1 MDRKIVH
8 LVSAF
13 AFMTFLL
20 VGFFAEI
27 SHAQRNS
34 GSVQPK
40 IWNSPSPE
48 TVQPALQSP
57 KSLKPAQEREV
68 EALNIEVVP
77 EMPTNSVKEPV
88 KPTVPPLEIP
98 KSQGI
103 PVSHVENVPGVS
115 GTEKKVENTEQKPS
129 GLSLETLTAPEGI
142 QNSLTVFLT
151 LSAVSVAPAFVM
163 MTTSFLRIFVVLC
176 ILRHGFGTQGIPGT
190 QVLAALALFMTF
202 FLMFPT
208 WQRTWNEAVVPYQ
221 AGTLPAETALETGLK
236 PLREFMSAQ
245 LENTGNTEEILLF
258 WRYSSTPPEE
268 SRLSQYTADDVPTH
282 VLLPAFMLSELK
294 TAFLMGVQ
302 LLIPLLVIDL
312 LVSAI
317 LVSMGMFMLPPTVV
331 SLPLKLLLFVLAD
344 GWRLVVEM
352 LLVSFR

>member
-8 LVSAF
+8 FVLTFALV
-13 AFMTFLL
+13 TFFL

-27 SHAQRNS
+27 SHAQRSS

-40 IWNSPSPE
+40 IWNSPSLE
-48 TVQPALQSP
+48 TPQPPMTQSP
-57 KSLKPAQEREV
+57 ISLKPAQEMETD
-68 EALNIEVVP
+68 ALNIEVVP

-98 KSQGI
+98 KSQEI
-103 PVSHVENVPGVS
+103 PVSHAENVPKP
-115 GTEKKVENTEQKPS
+115 TEKVENTEKKS
-129 GLSLETLTAPEGI
+129 DELSLEMLTAPEGI

-221 AGTLPAETALETGLK
+221 EGTLTAENAMEAGLR
-236 PLREFMSAQ
+236 PLREFMSVQ

-258 WRYSSTPPEE
+258 WRYSSTPPDKT
-268 SRLSQYTADDVPTH
+268 RLAEYTADDVPTH

>member
-1 MDRKIVH
+1 MRRRNVHFMKIVRSV
-8 LVSAF
+8 LAF
-13 AFMTFLL
+13 AFASFFFT
-20 VGFFAEI
+20 VFFAGI
-27 SHAQRNS
+27 ACAQGNS
-34 GSVQPK
+34 GSIQPER
-40 IWNSPSPE
+40 WNNSLAE
-48 TVQPALQSP
+48 TSQAPTY
-57 KSLKPAQEREV
+57 LKPAQD
-68 EALNIEVVP
+68 A
-77 EMPTNSVKEPV
+77 PTTS
-88 KPTVPPLEIP
+88 PLDIP
-98 KSQGI
+98 KPSATQEVL
-103 PVSHVENVPGVS
+103 VSR
-115 GTEKKVENTEQKPS
+115 VENTPETTEKTGNKSKIES
-129 GLSLETLTAPEGI
+129 GLNLEALTAPGGI
-142 QNSLTVFLT
+142 QNSLVVFLT

-208 WQRTWNEAVVPYQ
+208 WQRTWSEAVVPYRE
-221 AGTLPAETALETGLK
+221 GTLTAETAVKSGLR

-258 WRYSSTPPEE
+258 WRYSSTPPDET
-268 SRLSQYTADDVPTH
+268 RLAQYTAEDVPTH

-352 LLVSFR
+352 MLVSFG